1 MNEIQNKIPAVRTTL
16 KDLLCQKGIV
26 APDAETYLAKIR
38 ELEQENHNLREK
50 NTALS
55 EELKGLREQIHE
67 SQQPVF
73 SPDILFQQ
81 AVFALKQDNL
91 PDAMGFLRAVL
102 IIEPQNIRAMN
113 NLAVVYSEL
122 GYEDKA
128 IEILQQVLAAEP
140 ENSTALKNL
149 AILQQLS

>member
-1 MNEIQNKIPAVRTTL
+1 MNEIQKKIPAVRTTL

-26 APDAETYLAKIR
+26 PADAEKYNEKIR
-38 ELEQENHNLREK
+38 ELEQENLTLREK
-50 NTALS
+50 NRILEA
-55 EELKGLREQIHE
+55 ELHRIQNHIPEPE
-67 SQQPVF
+67 TPVF
-73 SPDILFQQ
+73 SPDSLLAQ
-81 AVFALKQDNL
+81 AVLALKQDNL

-102 IIEPQNIRAMN
+102 MLEPQNIRAMN

-128 IEILQQVLAAEP
+128 IEILEQILLAEP

-149 AILQQLS
+149 AVLQQSS